1 MRRTK
6 ERGEQGKRAV
16 QWRPRRHRGNEHR
29 LAGMC
34 QADGAAQEA
43 RFIPLRPRNPG
54 FSVTR
59 QSASVSY

>member
-1 MRRTK
+1 MECRADERNKRERRA
-6 ERGEQGKRAV
+6 GEEGSPV
-16 QWRPRRHRGNEHR
+16 RPCRQRGNEHR

-54 FSVTR
+54 FCVTR
-59 QSASVSY
+59 